1 MRDPIPATAPAW
13 QPRAAALR
21 RRARVAATALL
32 LLPLASQADSAG
44 AAPGSPWTVAEARP
58 LGANESG
65 LPAAGWA
72 CTQAVDLPS
81 GSDRLL
87 ALCRRAAP
95 ASTPELQLVLV
106 PTAQGASPRVLSKLG
121 DASKA
126 MLRSFVPAA
135 ACGPGPACLAALV
148 LVDQRDEGL
157 CYGTQ
162 VLIALAGK
170 PVRSLGF
177 INEWSSARSESTCV
191 GGLAQV
197 SGTGASVLI
206 DLPGP
211 LARTGPDGYPK
222 PVAAGTVR
230 YRIAADRPAL
240 KRQLIGP

>member
-1 MRDPIPATAPAW
+1 MRGLMPIPSSAR
-13 QPRAAALR
+13 QPLLADAGCRW
-21 RRARVAATALL
+21 ARVAATMLL
-32 LLPLASQADSAG
+32 LLPFAGQADTAG
-44 AAPGSPWTVAEARP
+44 PAPGLAWAAAEARP
-58 LGANESG
+58 VSADEPALA
-65 LPAAGWA
+65 AAGWA

-81 GSDRLL
+81 ASHPLL

-95 ASTPELQLVLV
+95 AAAELQLVLV
-106 PTAQGASPRVLSKLG
+106 PKAPGAPPRVLARLG

-126 MLRSFVPAA
+126 TLRSFMPAA

-162 VLIALAGK
+162 VLVAPAGK

-177 INEWSSARSESTCV
+177 INEWSSARSESTCI

-197 SGTGASVLI
+197 SGTGADVVI

-211 LARTGPDGYPK
+211 LARTGPDGNPK
-222 PVAAGTVR
+222 PVAASAVR

-240 KRQLIGP
+240 KRQLVGP

>member
-1 MRDPIPATAPAW
+1 MPTPTSAR
-13 QPRAAALR
+13 QPLAAAGR
-21 RRARVAATALL
+21 CWARVATTTLL
-32 LLPLASQADSAG
+32 LLPLASQADSA
-44 AAPGSPWTVAEARP
+44 ANAPGPPWAATEARA
-58 LGANESG
+58 LRADESR

-72 CTQAVDLPS
+72 CTQVVDLPS
-81 GSDRLL
+81 ASHPLL
-87 ALCRRAAP
+87 ALCRRATP
-95 ASTPELQLVLV
+95 AAAELQLVLV
-106 PTAQGASPRVLSKLG
+106 PQAPGAGPRVLARLG

-126 MLRSFVPAA
+126 TVRTFAPAA
-135 ACGPGPACLAALV
+135 ACGPGMACLAAVV

-162 VLIALAGK
+162 VLVAPAGK

-177 INEWSSARSESTCV
+177 INEWSSARSESTCI

-197 SGTGASVLI
+197 SGTGADVVI

-211 LARTGPDGYPK
+211 LARTGPDGNPQ
-222 PVAAGTVR
+222 PVAARTVR